1 MSRKIRRASG
11 PRRVRSR
18 VKHPLQCLRPFD
30 PAIPRSCDP
39 GVVIGC
45 FFLNK
50 RAPPGGHLGS
60 KRPCWSRVD
69 CKPRSVIAKITRPNI
84 NQKIASIFDPKMHPK
99 WLQNR
104 PQNPSK
110 NQKKI
115 NQFLHRVRL
124 PFWMHFG
131 IIFDP
136 RDPWFLS
143 SRPHEV
149 QFSTCSRFRKNNKKY

>member
-1 MSRKIRRASG
+1 MIIITIMMIITIMIITTIMIIIIIRRASG

-60 KRPCWSRVD
+60 KRPCQSRAD
-69 CKPRSVIAKITRPNI
+69 CTSRSVIAKITRPKI
-84 NQKIASIFDPKMHPK
+84 LQKIASILIPKCIQNGSKIDPKIH
-99 WLQNR
+99 
-104 PQNPSK
+104 
-110 NQKKI
+110 QKFKKKSI
-115 NQFLHRVRL
+115 NFCIELGY
-124 PFWMHFG
+124 HFECILG
-131 IIFDP
+131 
-136 RDPWFLS
+136 S
-143 SRPHEV
+143 
-149 QFSTCSRFRKNNKKY
+149 FSTLPTLDF